1 MFKMKNLDYIKNKF
15 YDNITIIEQLNIWRS
30 ENKKIVFTNG
40 CFDIL
45 HKGHVEYLS
54 KSKDFGD
61 ILIVGLNSDSS
72 VNRLKGET
80 RPINNQ
86 NSRAFI
92 LSALLFV
99 DAVIYFDE
107 DTPLNLIENIKPDVL
122 VKGGDYKK
130 EDIVGYDF
138 VVEIGGE
145 VKTIDFVKGYSTTNI
160 INKSKNHNIL

>member
-1 MFKMKNLDYIKNKF
+1 MKNLDYIKNKF

>member
-1 MFKMKNLDYIKNKF
+1 MTNLDYIKNKF
-15 YDNITIIEQLNIWRS
+15 YDKTTIINQLNIWRS

-45 HKGHVEYLS
+45 HKGHIEYLS

-61 ILIVGLNSDSS
+61 ILIVGLNSDNS
-72 VNRLKGET
+72 VKRLKGEE
-80 RPINNQ
+80 RPINHQ
-86 NSRAFI
+86 NSRSFI

-107 DTPLNLIENIKPDVL
+107 DTPLNLIEIINPDVL

-138 VVEIGGE
+138 IIERGGI
-145 VKTIDFVKGYSTTNI
+145 VKTIDLVKGYSTTNI
-160 INKSKNHNIL
+160 IKKSRN

>member
-61 ILIVGLNSDSS
+61 ILIVGLNSKTGS
-72 VNRLKGET
+72 
-80 RPINNQ
+80 RP
-86 NSRAFI
+86 
-92 LSALLFV
+92 
-99 DAVIYFDE
+99 
-107 DTPLNLIENIKPDVL
+107 
-122 VKGGDYKK
+122 KK
-130 EDIVGYDF
+130 
-138 VVEIGGE
+138 
-145 VKTIDFVKGYSTTNI
+145 
-160 INKSKNHNIL
+160 